1 MIILLLW
8 KVLFSLRWS
17 VQVGSYTTVISIDVI
32 TEGVE
37 TLKGFRGPLT
47 AEIAA
52 DLKWL
57 HISVEESYMTKVICD
72 SFTTKFKARWTVK
85 QTHVQI
91 VALLVRMCTRIR
103 VALLWAEQVHA
114 CARAAIECHI

>member
-1 MIILLLW
+1 MFCPVYVSEVAASRYWLIFFLTSI
-8 KVLFSLRWS
+8 VYR
-17 VQVGSYTTVISIDVI
+17 GSYTTVKSIDVI

-57 HISVEESYMTKVICD
+57 HISVEESYMTKVICE
-72 SFTTKFKARWTVK
+72 FY
-85 QTHVQI
+85 H
-91 VALLVRMCTRIR
+91 
-103 VALLWAEQVHA
+103 
-114 CARAAIECHI
+114 